1 MPDHIFTSSS
11 GFRQISF
18 TVRTFS
24 RSLRFFARICTLLF
38 QHSHHHDCHKQHAH
52 APDKDI
58 DRPDRH
64 VDLIV
69 HALLDGSVF
78 QPLILLLKPFIFFSD
93 LPGSFPSRSPQPL
106 WRPQPQ
112 SQPPPS
118 SPSLLPSSHLQLFP
132 DSHNSNKRKHAL
144 RVSPCY
150 RDSHQGPA
158 QAWTLARCSRKQRTG
173 FGTHPPPVLS
183 NCLTTVSLLLLCNV
197 LSDIECDRNYDN
209 DTLCNVLV
217 VCIYS

>member
-78 QPLILLLKPFIFFSD
+78 QPLILLLKPFIFFSEFFQALFLQGLHSLFGGLSTF
-93 LPGSFPSRSPQPL
+93 LPIFSISSSILSPPAFSGFTQQQQVKTHFASFPLLSRQSP
-106 WRPQPQ
+106 R
-112 SQPPPS
+112 S
-118 SPSLLPSSHLQLFP
+118 
-132 DSHNSNKRKHAL
+132 
-144 RVSPCY
+144 
-150 RDSHQGPA
+150 A

>member
-78 QPLILLLKPFIFFSD
+78 QPLILLLKPFILFSEFFQALFLQGLHSLFGGLSHSLS
-93 LPGSFPSRSPQPL
+93 LPHLLHLFFHPLTSSFFRI
-106 WRPQPQ
+106 
-112 SQPPPS
+112 
-118 SPSLLPSSHLQLFP
+118 H
-132 DSHNSNKRKHAL
+132 
-144 RVSPCY
+144 
-150 RDSHQGPA
+150 
-158 QAWTLARCSRKQRTG
+158 
-173 FGTHPPPVLS
+173 
-183 NCLTTVSLLLLCNV
+183 TTATSEN
-197 LSDIECDRNYDN
+197 
-209 DTLCNVLV
+209 TLCEFPLV
-217 VCIYS
+217 IATVAKVRASVDFGSLFA

>member
-18 TVRTFS
+18 TVRIFS

-78 QPLILLLKPFIFFSD
+78 QPLILLLKPFIFFSG
-93 LPGSFPSRSPQPL
+93 LFSFKVSTASLAASATVSASPIFSISSSILSPPAFSGFTQQQQVKTHFASFPLLSRQSP
-106 WRPQPQ
+106 R
-112 SQPPPS
+112 SRAS
-118 SPSLLPSSHLQLFP
+118 VDFGSLF
-132 DSHNSNKRKHAL
+132 A
-144 RVSPCY
+144 
-150 RDSHQGPA
+150 
-158 QAWTLARCSRKQRTG
+158 
-173 FGTHPPPVLS
+173 
-183 NCLTTVSLLLLCNV
+183 
-197 LSDIECDRNYDN
+197 
-209 DTLCNVLV
+209 
-217 VCIYS
+217 